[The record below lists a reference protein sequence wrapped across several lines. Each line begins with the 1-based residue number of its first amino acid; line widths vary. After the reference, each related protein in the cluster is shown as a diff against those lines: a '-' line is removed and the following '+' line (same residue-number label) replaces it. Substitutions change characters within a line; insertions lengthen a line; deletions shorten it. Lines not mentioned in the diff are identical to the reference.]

1 MKTNYLFTLLILLIS
16 CQPPTN
22 EKIISKS
29 WQGQA
34 IDFSQIREVVNTYHM
49 FDSTDTKI
57 GSMVFG
63 FSFENGMLIARDT
76 SQFDDGSVYETAKLS
91 FDTSRFRMSEV
102 AIDFQM
108 TGVSLD
114 VDLNYENDN
123 VKGTYRLTRDTTT
136 STFDIDSSYQFSAF
150 REEIYMLTHA
160 LTFVPGDTLSLTS
173 LVPTS
178 MSVSDA
184 QMFHT
189 ETETIETYKGMQEC
203 DVIWLKADG
212 KMPDNKIWISKNSP
226 RTIVRFYV
234 PGAELD
240 IELVSQH

>member
-1 MKTNYLFTLLILLIS
+1 MKAYHISLLLIFFA
-16 CQPPTN
+16 CQPQ
-22 EKIISKS
+22 EKTINKS
-29 WQGQA
+29 WLGQSV
-34 IDFSQIREVVNTYHM
+34 DFSQISEVVNTYHM
-49 FDSTDTKI
+49 FDSTDTKV
-57 GSMVFG
+57 GSMVFA
-63 FSFENGMLIARDT
+63 FSFEDGLLIARYT

-91 FDTSRFRMSEV
+91 FDTSRFQMSEV

-136 STFDIDSSYQFSAF
+136 STFDIDSAYQFSAF

-178 MSVSDA
+178 MSVSNA
-184 QMFHT
+184 QMFYSGT
-189 ETETIETYKGMQEC
+189 KTIETFEGMQEC

-212 KMPDNKIWISKNSP
+212 KMPDNKIWISKDSP
-226 RTIVRFYV
+226 RTIVKFYV

-240 IELVSQH
+240 IELVSQK